1 MREGKVTEVKYTYE
15 YGSIEEAES
24 ALESIKEKYKELE
37 YIKEIKVNDTNI
49 DIIFKEESYIDL
61 DMDSILNMYF

>member
-1 MREGKVTEVKYTYE
+1 MREGKATEVKYTYE

-37 YIKEIKVNDTNI
+37 YINGFNIK
-49 DIIFKEESYIDL
+49 
-61 DMDSILNMYF
+61 